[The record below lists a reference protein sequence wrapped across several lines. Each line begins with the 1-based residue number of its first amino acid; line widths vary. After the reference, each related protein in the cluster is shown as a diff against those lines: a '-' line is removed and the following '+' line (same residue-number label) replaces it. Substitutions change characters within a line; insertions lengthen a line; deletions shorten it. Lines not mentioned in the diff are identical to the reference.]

1 MRKAELRVIDRLR
14 DRSYSIG
21 ELADAIDNSQ
31 SWTSEVVGDL
41 ENDHLVDRSDGVQLA
56 TTYEASL
63 LAELLDRYALEKVLT
78 GTKEEI
84 LSALVGGPKTISELQ
99 TQGFATSTL
108 YKHLNEI
115 RETGAI
121 AHTDDGYAITDDTL
135 RSFLEARARTTPFE
149 TEYRANG
156 DRLVATSKD
165 TVDGTPTAF
174 SAFTRYGVDYHP
186 AKTYV
191 YRGARSLG
199 LEAVLIHA
207 VTVAENKKQMAMAG
221 VFYLTHRATLDA
233 SDLWRLA
240 NKWGCVEKWADL
252 FAYIDQREV
261 HREELF
267 FSWEEFIGLANDYGV
282 YPRGQHPED
291 SLRRGL
297 EELGD
302 RLETPVDVYLLGG
315 GNLILRGLK
324 DSTKDIDLVVED
336 GQTFLAIA
344 ESLQNLGYEER
355 SGLKAAYNRLDPSI
369 VLEKEGFPRWD
380 IFVEAVA
387 GQLRLTPAMID
398 RCDQSLEYGNLR
410 VHLLSL
416 TDIFVFKSITERE
429 GDLED
434 AAVIARQADLD
445 WESIFREIKTQE
457 DRTGQFFSFA
467 VLDTLDVL
475 DERHNIVAPI
485 RDRLVSYCLE
495 KALLVSLDTPKTI
508 EGLREEL
515 AFPDHRIYNKLR
527 KLEEEGQIT
536 VDRSGRL
543 NTYRRSES
551 SDR

>member
-1 MRKAELRVIDRLR
+1 LR
-14 DRSYSIG
+14 DGSYSVG
-21 ELADAIDNSQ
+21 DLADAINKSQ

-41 ENDHLVDRSDGVQLA
+41 ENDNLVDRTDGIQLA

-78 GTKEEI
+78 GTKEDI
-84 LSALVGGPKTISELQ
+84 LNALLDGPQTISALQ
-99 TQGFATSTL
+99 TDGFAKSTL

-115 RETGAI
+115 QETGAI
-121 AHTDDGYAITDDTL
+121 AHTDDGYTITDDTL
-135 RSFLEARARTTPFE
+135 RSFLKARTRTTPFE

-165 TVDGTPTAF
+165 SVDGTPTAF

-186 AKTYV
+186 AKRYV
-191 YRGARSLG
+191 YHGDRSLG
-199 LEAVLIHA
+199 LESILIHA
-207 VTVAENKKQMAMAG
+207 VTVAETKKQMAMAG
-221 VFYLTHRATLDA
+221 VFYLTYRASLDT

-240 NKWGCVEKWADL
+240 NRWECVEKWADL

-261 HREELF
+261 HQAELF
-267 FSWEEFIGLANDYGV
+267 LPWEEFIDLANDYGV

-297 EELGD
+297 GELGD
-302 RLETPVDVYLLGG
+302 HLETPVDVYLLGG

-324 DSTKDIDLVVED
+324 DSTKDVDLVVAD
-336 GQTFLAIA
+336 GQTFFAIA
-344 ESLQNLGYEER
+344 ESLQDLGYEER
-355 SGLKAAYNRLDPSI
+355 SDLEAAYNQLDPSI

-387 GQLRLTPAMID
+387 GQLQLTPAMIE
-398 RCDQSLEYGNLR
+398 RCDQSFEYGNLH

-434 AAVIARQADLD
+434 AALIARQADLD
-445 WESIFREIKTQE
+445 WESIFQEIQTQE
-457 DRTGQFFSFA
+457 DRTDQFFSFA
-467 VLDTLDVL
+467 VLDTLDIL
-475 DERHNIVAPI
+475 DARHDIVTPI
-485 RDRLVSYCLE
+485 TDRLVSYCLE
-495 KALLVSLDTPKTI
+495 NALLVSLKNPKTI
-508 EGLREEL
+508 EDLREEL
-515 AFPDHRIYNKLR
+515 DFPDHQIYNKLR
-527 KLEEEGQIT
+527 KLEEEEQIT

-543 NTYRRSES
+543 NTYQRNEL
-551 SDR
+551 SDF

>member
-1 MRKAELRVIDRLR
+1 MREAELRVIDCLR
-14 DRSYSIG
+14 DQSYSVG
-21 ELADAIDNSQ
+21 ELADAIDKSQ

-41 ENDHLVDRSDGVQLA
+41 ENAHLVDRTDGVQLA
-56 TTYEASL
+56 PTYEASL
-63 LAELLDRYALEKVLT
+63 LAELLDRYALENVLI
-78 GTKEEI
+78 GTKEDI
-84 LSALVGGPKTISELQ
+84 LGALLDGPKTISELQ
-99 TQGFATSTL
+99 TQGFAKSTL

-115 RETGAI
+115 QETGAI

-135 RSFLEARARTTPFE
+135 RSFLEARTRTTPFE

-191 YRGARSLG
+191 YQDDRSLG
-199 LEAVLIHA
+199 LEEVLIHA

-221 VFYLTHRATLDA
+221 VFYLTHRASLDA

-240 NKWGCVEKWADL
+240 NRWECVEKWADL

-261 HREELF
+261 HHDELF
-267 FSWEEFIGLANDYGV
+267 LPWEEFIDLANDYGV

-302 RLETPVDVYLLGG
+302 HLETPVDVYLLGG

-324 DSTKDIDLVVED
+324 DSTKDVDIVVED
-336 GQTFLAIA
+336 GQTFFAIA
-344 ESLQNLGYEER
+344 EALQDLGYEER
-355 SGLKAAYNRLDPSI
+355 SDLEAAYNQLDPSI

-387 GQLRLTPAMID
+387 GQLQLTPAMIE
-398 RCDQSLEYGNLR
+398 RCDQSFEYGDLH

-434 AAVIARQADLD
+434 AALIARQADLD

-475 DERHNIVAPI
+475 DERHDIVAPI
-485 RDRLVSYCLE
+485 TDRLVSYCLE
-495 KALLVSLDTPKTI
+495 NALLVSLDAPKTI
-508 EGLREEL
+508 EDLREEL
-515 AFPDHRIYNKLR
+515 DFPDHQIYNKLR
-527 KLEEEGQIT
+527 KLEEEGQII

-543 NTYRRSES
+543 NTYQRAES
-551 SDR
+551 TDR